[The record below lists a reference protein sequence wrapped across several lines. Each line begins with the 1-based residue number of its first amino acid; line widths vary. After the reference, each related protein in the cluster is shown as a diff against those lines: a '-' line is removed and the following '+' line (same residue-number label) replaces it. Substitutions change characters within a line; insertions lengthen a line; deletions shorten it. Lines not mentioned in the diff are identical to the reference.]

1 MEIRIF
7 SNYHGE
13 RLRLMRQKD
22 SKPFGR
28 ISILIL
34 STLIHIIMINNKMKK
49 NDETISIAKGI
60 CIILV
65 VIGHCT
71 PLGAANNFMYQFHV
85 ALFFFT
91 AGYFFSDKKVARP
104 FEFIKRRII
113 GLYVPY
119 LKYALFFLLI
129 HNILVSLHIM
139 SDYYDISSWLY
150 RLYLI
155 TTHFS
160 GHDEM
165 LGGFWFIKE
174 LFVVSVLYLF
184 LRNYI
189 AKSSKQIIEVLF
201 ILLFVAIVM
210 SHFEIEIP
218 WLQFS
223 HRTVVGLF
231 LFGLGEVACRLN
243 ISNLYDT
250 KMALLA
256 MPLMIVSAI
265 CGRFYFESSNT
276 NIIVFLV
283 LAVVGIYCCLSLS
296 KYIEYRGGV
305 VS

>member
-1 MEIRIF
+1 
-7 SNYHGE
+7 
-13 RLRLMRQKD
+13 
-22 SKPFGR
+22 
-28 ISILIL
+28 
-34 STLIHIIMINNKMKK
+34 MINNNPVKI
-49 NDETISIAKGI
+49 DETISIAKGI

-71 PLGAANNFMYQFHV
+71 PLGAANNLMYQFHV
-85 ALFFFT
+85 ALFFFV
-91 AGYFFSDKKVARP
+91 AGYFFSDKKAAKP
-104 FEFIKRRII
+104 FEFIKRRIT

-129 HNILVSLHIM
+129 HNMLVSLHVM
-139 SDYYDISSWLY
+139 PDYYDISTWLN

-160 GHDEM
+160 GHDAM

-174 LFVVSVLYLF
+174 LFVVSVIYLF
-184 LRNYI
+184 IRKYI
-189 AKSSKQIIEVLF
+189 AKSSKQIVEMLF
-201 ILLFVAIVM
+201 MFIIVAIVM

-231 LFGLGEVACRLN
+231 LFGLGELAHRFH
-243 ISNLYDT
+243 ISNWYDS
-250 KMALLA
+250 KIAVYA
-256 MPLMIVSAI
+256 MPLMIVSAVL
-265 CGRFYFESSNT
+265 GRFYFESSDT

-296 KYIEYRGGV
+296 NYIEYRGGI
-305 VS
+305 SPLPQLCRSKHLDHLRITLYII